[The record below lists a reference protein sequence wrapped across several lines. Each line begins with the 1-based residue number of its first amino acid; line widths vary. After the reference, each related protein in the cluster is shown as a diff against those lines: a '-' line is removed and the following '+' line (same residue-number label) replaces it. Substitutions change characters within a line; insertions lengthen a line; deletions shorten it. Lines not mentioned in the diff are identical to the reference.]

1 MDFRAVQDVGKSEQ
15 PLISLP
21 VTPKVAGSSPV
32 APAILSR
39 LKTTSIP
46 FTGRKRRS
54 NRGRLRAP
62 DFAGDR
68 RFLPLLRRGS
78 GESPSRT
85 SRATPLDQAA
95 APASP

>member
-15 PLISLP
+15 PLISLDKLP
-21 VTPKVAGSSPV
+21 ACHAEGRGFEP

-68 RFLPLLRRGS
+68 TFLPLLRRGS
-78 GESPSRT
+78 GGSTSRT
-85 SRATPLDQAA
+85 SRDRK
-95 APASP
+95 SVGEGKK